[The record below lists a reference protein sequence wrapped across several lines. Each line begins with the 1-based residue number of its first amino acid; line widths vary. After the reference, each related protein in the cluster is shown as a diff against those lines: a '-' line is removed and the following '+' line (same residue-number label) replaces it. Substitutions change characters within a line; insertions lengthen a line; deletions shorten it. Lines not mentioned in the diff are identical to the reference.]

1 MWVVLFH
8 FHFTPLPLVADVV
21 AVLGPLIT
29 SGALGVDLFFVL
41 SGFVITHTYLDKLG
55 PSLRLRATA
64 RFLWVRAVR
73 LWPVY
78 LLVLHVFGAWL
89 VVRAT
94 MATDGV
100 IAYQPVQ
107 PVLDVGQYLQQLVL
121 VQLWDDAFFDGAS
134 WVGSTWSTSAEWL
147 AYLLFPAAALVLHR
161 MRRLP
166 VVVLACCSLLLMV
179 PMTWA
184 YLASGSPYFP
194 WSWLVRILCGFG
206 AGALA
211 YLVVRRLRVTAT
223 ARRVA
228 SVVAAVLPVVI
239 AAGLLLGELAGPG
252 RGGAVI
258 ALFPVLVAALAM
270 ADRGPAMLLST
281 RALGYGGRLSYGLY
295 LVHIPLF
302 EVYWF
307 ALERSPWLA
316 PQTWQAHVV
325 GVAVLLATVGV
336 AALTYHLVEEPSRR
350 RLRAIA
356 PAVERLPLRV
366 AVALRILRARPV
378 TLPDVA
384 ASSDG
389 ALATAAARFA
399 AKRKALARAGGWSDE
414 PSSQPRHAA
423 SALRP
428 ATLATALVNA
438 QQRRAA
444 HRREMDLWADY
455 ERAEYI
461 RSGYLHAGF

>member
-8 FHFTPLPLVADVV
+8 FHFTPLPGVAEV
-21 AVLGPLIT
+21 AGALGPLIT
-29 SGALGVDLFFVL
+29 SGSLGVDLFFVL
-41 SGFVITHTYLDKLG
+41 SGFVIAYTYLDELG
-55 PSLRLRATA
+55 PALRPKGTV
-64 RFLWVRAVR
+64 RFLWARAGR

-78 LLVLHVFGAWL
+78 LLVLHVFGVWL
-89 VVRAT
+89 IVRAT
-94 MATDGV
+94 VGTDGT
-100 IAYQPVQ
+100 IAFQPVQ

-121 VQLWDDAFFDGAS
+121 VQLWDDAWFDGAS
-134 WVGSTWSTSAEWL
+134 WVGSTWSISAEWL
-147 AYLLFPAAALVLHR
+147 AYLLFPAAALVLYR
-161 MRRLP
+161 IRRLP
-166 VVVLACCSLLLMV
+166 TVVLGCGSLLLML

-184 YLASGSPYFP
+184 YLATGSPYFP

-211 YLVVRRLRVTAT
+211 YLAVRKLRRTTT

-228 SVVAAVLPVVI
+228 SATAAVLPVVI
-239 AAGLLLGELAGPG
+239 AAGLLVGELAGPG

-258 ALFPVLVAALAM
+258 VLFPLLVAALAV

-302 EVYWF
+302 EVYWY
-307 ALERSPWLA
+307 ALERSPWLG
-316 PQTWQAHVV
+316 PQTVQAYAV
-325 GVAVLLATVGV
+325 GIAVLLSTAGV
-336 AALTYHLVEEPSRR
+336 AALTFHLVEEPSRR
-350 RLRAIA
+350 GLRDLT

-366 AVALRILRARPV
+366 AIALRVLRARPV

-399 AKRKALARAGGWSDE
+399 AKRQAHARLAGWADE
-414 PSSQPRHAA
+414 PASEPRHAA
-423 SALRP
+423 SPLRP
-428 ATLATALVNA
+428 ATLATALANA
-438 QQRRAA
+438 QHRRAA

-461 RSGYLHAGF
+461 RGGYLHAGF